1 MKLIYLH
8 QYFKFPDET
17 GGTRSY
23 DLATSFINKGID
35 VVVVTATSNKIH
47 KSKKRWKIVEKDGL
61 TIHIIP
67 FSSKTTNNMF

>member
-1 MKLIYLH
+1 MRLIYLH

-47 KSKKRWKIVEKDGL
+47 KSKKDG
-61 TIHIIP
+61 
-67 FSSKTTNNMF
+67 K

>member
-23 DLATSFINKGID
+23 DLATSFVKNGIK
-35 VVVVTATSNKIH
+35 VVIVSATSDINYK
-47 KSKKRWKIVEKDGL
+47 
-61 TIHIIP
+61 
-67 FSSKTTNNMF
+67 